1 MKAMG
6 VTINN
11 LSMMGISL
19 AVGMVVDATTVVLE
33 DVDWHMHRGLSAY
46 DAAALTASKEIAA
59 YFQAAIDAAGSA
71 NGAQVAK
78 LCANWIMGEL
88 AARLNKADLD
98 ISASPVTP
106 AQLAG
111 LVSRIADNTVSNA
124 IARKVF
130 DALWNAEG
138 ASADEIIDKQ
148 GLKQVTDSGAIEAMI
163 DGVLA
168 ANQKSVE
175 EFRAGK
181 EKAFNALV
189 GQVMKASKGK
199 ASPAQVN
206 ELLRKK
212 LAG

>member
-1 MKAMG
+1 
-6 VTINN
+6 
-11 LSMMGISL
+11 
-19 AVGMVVDATTVVLE
+19 
-33 DVDWHMHRGLSAY
+33 
-46 DAAALTASKEIAA
+46 
-59 YFQAAIDAAGSA
+59 
-71 NGAQVAK
+71 
-78 LCANWIMGEL
+78 MGEL